1 MFLDRSALRLPVVLV
16 VAASLGLSG
25 CVTTNAASENLT
37 PAQREL
43 RQQSERFNE
52 TVAVGAAAGAILGC
66 ALGAAINRNN
76 RAGGCAAGG
85 VLGGVAG
92 AGSGYYIATRNQ
104 QFATR
109 EQAAQARADAARR
122 EADDLSRTADVAERV
137 ARENKEKIASLDER
151 YRKRQI
157 TAEQYRAQTLA
168 MREDTQAMKRASENA
183 GKVSSQMAADSAGA
197 GTGSAE
203 IREQAVRAA
212 KAKNNIDAA
221 VAELEAA
228 LARVPTA

>member
-1 MFLDRSALRLPVVLV
+1 MFPNSRALRLPVVLV
-16 VAASLGLSG
+16 VVASLGLSG
-25 CVTTNAASENLT
+25 CVTTSTASENLT

-43 RQQSERFNE
+43 RQQTERFNE

-66 ALGAAINRNN
+66 ALGAALNRNN

-109 EQAAQARADAARR
+109 EQASQARIEAARK
-122 EADDLSRTADVAERV
+122 EADDLSRTAEVANRV
-137 ARENKEKIASLDER
+137 ARENKAQINSLDAR
-151 YRKRQI
+151 YKARQI
-157 TAEQYRAQTLA
+157 TAEQYKAQTVA
-168 MREDTQAMKRASENA
+168 MREDAQTMKRASEEA
-183 GKVSSQMAADSAGA
+183 GKAANQMAADSAGA
-197 GTGSAE
+197 GAGSGAV
-203 IREQAVRAA
+203 RDQAVRAA
-212 KAKNNIDAA
+212 QAKRNIDTA

-228 LARVPTA
+228 LARVPS